1 MDTIAW
7 DKVQSAPSGSIYRI
21 APTELK
27 LGHKIIGLDID
38 WDETPW
44 RGPSMV
50 LDDLATKAYLKKH
63 CAWVVIDLKSGT
75 NKFRPSARWLEPLSE
90 PLPPLPERV
99 DALQR
104 SALSAQSL
112 KNGAALYAQL
122 YRRVHEF
129 ATNFQKGTNIDAGEA
144 IDFAHRLADGIEE
157 SLAALMWLSRIKD
170 SRLYLT
176 QHLIHTTLLMA
187 GFVHALGWERER
199 VETAALV
206 GLLHDLGK
214 LRLDRNLLLKSGPLS
229 EGELKSLRS
238 HPTVA
243 AELLR
248 QNPDVPWEV
257 IAGVAASHEQPDG
270 LGYPRGLKGDAIPV
284 MARLIAI
291 IDAYDAMT
299 SKRVHGKLMT
309 HQQALGQLWK
319 ERGSQFSADIVERFI
334 QFLGWVTPGTL
345 VRLTDQRLAV
355 VMEMRHEGGVRPV
368 VRPLTQTAGGLRMG
382 GELVLRPQV
391 GGSAHE
397 TLAIAELLPDSSADT
412 NPRELTEQ
420 LFAVLGESAEQMPA
434 PEHLPEWNPSEQ
446 PVDIEDE
453 PIEPEPDE
461 SETEAEL
468 DLSRPSRQQPPSV
481 ADGLRILIIDDSLT
495 IRRTIQQYL
504 EQAGGEVVTAVSGEA
519 GLKEVKHALPDLI
532 FLDILLPGM
541 SGFSVLRQIR
551 RISGDRKI
559 PVVMISGNPQAT
571 EQFFLD
577 RIGAD
582 DFLPKPFARK
592 DVMACLQRLL
602 DQGKVS
608 RSTDRESALR

>member
-1 MDTIAW
+1 METIAW
-7 DKVQSAPSGSIYRI
+7 EKVQRAPSGSIFRI
-21 APTELK
+21 APSELK

-50 LDDLATKAYLKKH
+50 LDDLSTKAYLKEH
-63 CAWVVIDLKSGT
+63 CAWVLIDLKSGT
-75 NKFRPSARWLEPLSE
+75 NRFRPSARWLEPLSE

-104 SALSAQSL
+104 SSLTAQSL
-112 KNGAALYAQL
+112 KNAAALYAQL
-122 YRRVHEF
+122 YQRVHEF
-129 ATNFQKGTNIDAGEA
+129 AKNFQTGANINAAEA
-144 IDFAHRLADGIEE
+144 IEFAHRLADGIEE

-187 GFVHALGWERER
+187 GFVHALGWGRER

-214 LRLDRNLLLKSGPLS
+214 LRLDRRLLQKPETPS
-229 EGELKSLRS
+229 EKELHALQS
-238 HPTVA
+238 HPTLA
-243 AELLR
+243 AESLR

-257 IAGVAASHEQPDG
+257 IAGVAASHERPDG
-270 LGYPRGLKGDAIPV
+270 SGYPKGLKGDAIPV
-284 MARLIAI
+284 MARLIAV

-319 ERGSQFSADIVERFI
+319 ERGSQFDADIVERFI

-345 VRLTDQRLAV
+345 VRLSDQRLAV

-391 GGSAHE
+391 GGSAQE

-420 LFAVLGESAEQMPA
+420 LFAVLGESAEQMPV
-434 PEHLPEWNPSEQ
+434 PEQLPEWDPAGSPPRVDLNPVE
-446 PVDIEDE
+446 PE
-453 PIEPEPDE
+453 PIELEDE
-461 SETEAEL
+461 TDF
-468 DLSRPSRQQPPSV
+468 DLSRPPRQESSAL

-519 GLKEVKHALPDLI
+519 GLKEVRHALPDLV

-551 RISGDRKI
+551 RLSGDEKI

-592 DVMACLQRLL
+592 DVMACLQRMM
-602 DQGKVS
+602 DQGKLQ
-608 RSTDRESALR
+608 RSGPPGIGS

>member
-1 MDTIAW
+1 MDTLAW
-7 DKVQSAPSGSIYRI
+7 DKVKSAQSGAVCRI
-21 APTELK
+21 APSELK

-38 WDETPW
+38 WDGTPW

-50 LDDLATKAYLKKH
+50 LEDLATKAFLKER
-63 CAWVVIDLKSGT
+63 CAWVIVDLKSGT
-75 NKFRPSARWLEPLSE
+75 NRFRPPAQRLEPLSE
-90 PLPPLPERV
+90 PLPPLPDRV

-104 SALSAQSL
+104 SSLTAESL
-112 KNGAALYAQL
+112 KSGAALYAEL
-122 YRRVHEF
+122 YQRVHEF
-129 ATNFQKGTNIDAGEA
+129 ASNFQKGANINAAEA
-144 IDFAHRLADGIEE
+144 IDFARRLADGIEQ

-199 VETAALV
+199 IETAALV

-214 LRLDRNLLLKSGPLS
+214 LRLDRSLLLKSGS
-229 EGELKSLRS
+229 VNDEELQTLRS
-238 HPTVA
+238 HPTIA

-257 IAGVAASHEQPDG
+257 IAGVAASHEKPDG
-270 LGYPRGLKGDAIPV
+270 SGYPRGLKGDAIPV
-284 MARLIAI
+284 MARLIAVM
-291 IDAYDAMT
+291 DAYDAMT

-309 HQQALGQLWK
+309 HQQAMGQLWK

-345 VRLTDQRLAV
+345 VRLSDQRLAV

-368 VRPLTQTAGGLRMG
+368 VRPLTQTAEGIRMG

-391 GGSAHE
+391 GGNAHE

-420 LFAVLGESAEQMPA
+420 LFAALGQNADQIPTSAD
-434 PEHLPEWNPSEQ
+434 LPELNSVDQLPEEEQ
-446 PVDIEDE
+446 DPVERE
-453 PIEPEPDE
+453 ASKLE
-461 SETEAEL
+461 SEAGSGGKSPLGQETTAL
-468 DLSRPSRQQPPSV
+468 
-481 ADGLRILIIDDSLT
+481 ADGLRVLIIDDSLT
-495 IRRTIQQYL
+495 VRRTIQQYL
-504 EQAGGEVVTAVSGEA
+504 ERAGGEVVTTDSGEA
-519 GLKEVKHALPDLI
+519 GVKEVKHARPDLI

-551 RISGDRKI
+551 KLAGDQKI

-582 DFLPKPFARK
+582 DFLPKPFARN

-602 DQGKVS
+602 DQDRLPRPKSS
-608 RSTDRESALR
+608 RSNS